1 MSRPSVR
8 PAMRQAIRDQK
19 RPYYKRLLDLSPIA
33 YWPLWESSGAVVYDV
48 SPYGR
53 HGAYGADAKAP
64 TLGQPGIRDGRTA
77 ILFDGGDYASI
88 YSASLNTAVNKQEG
102 SLFVWVRVSAAGDWT
117 DATARNV
124 IQLGFG
130 NASTEYVRITKTSTN
145 NTMQWSHRVDANVKS
160 ISKSDM
166 ATTEWFQ
173 VGITWSNSNDRLRAY
188 LNGIQ
193 VGIDTAAI
201 GTIVNDLDPIRC
213 HVGAQS
219 TTPLI
224 PWKGWAAHAVVF
236 DRELTPT
243 EILMQYNL
251 SPK

>member
-1 MSRPSVR
+1 MSFFRGTR
-8 PAMRQAIRDQK
+8 YALLCRK
-19 RPYYKRLLDLSPIA
+19 RAYYKRIITLLDPIA
-33 YWPLWESSGAVVYDV
+33 YWPLWEASGSTIYDV
-48 SPYGR
+48 SG
-53 HGAYGADAKAP
+53 HDHNGAYGTDAKAP
-64 TLGQPGIRDGRTA
+64 TLGQPGIGDGRTS
-77 ILFDGGDYASI
+77 ISFDGDDYANI

-117 DATARNV
+117 DASNRNV

-173 VGITWSNSNDRLRAY
+173 VGITWSNSNNRLRAY
-188 LNGIQ
+188 LNGTQ
-193 VGIDTAAI
+193 VGIDIADI

-219 TTPLI
+219 TTPLL